1 MFGAGMLN
9 LGSILLGL
17 AAWGCPAWYL
27 SRRMKGKERSGWS
40 HLASLGCCGASLWFQ
55 ILYDSHLARVGD
67 VSAWL
72 DTVDAVAKVSGFL
85 LVTTLLVNVVVL
97 LADRGLER
105 ENEEH
110 GGNAASAG

>member
-9 LGSILLGL
+9 LGSLLLGL
-17 AAWGCPAWYL
+17 AAWGIPVWYL
-27 SRRMKGKERSGWS
+27 SRRVRGRARRGGPC
-40 HLASLGCCGASLWFQ
+40 LASLGCCGASLWFQ
-55 ILYDSHLARVGD
+55 ILYDSHLARIGD

-85 LVTTLLVNVVVL
+85 LVTTLLVNAVVL

-105 ENEEH
+105 ENGEH
-110 GGNAASAG
+110 GGDAASPG